1 MKPYLDLNLDLTP
14 AQVALKG
21 ETRRFSEEMVRPAS
35 LELDRLSPAEVIDE
49 RSALWKVFRQA
60 YEQGFHIQSFPEHLG
75 GAMLGALEQHIV
87 AEEMGWGSPDLAV
100 GLTVTS
106 IPFAMTL
113 MTGEQALIDEF
124 AVPFSQDREAQY
136 VGCVAIT
143 EPQHGSDWLLSGT
156 KRFRDPRITP
166 GVRGIRDGD
175 DWIIRGQKSAWVSN
189 GTIAT
194 HALVLLGVDPSQ
206 GMAGSGMAI
215 VPLDLPGVSKGPP
228 LDKLG
233 LRALNQGEIFF
244 DDVRIPKQY
253 MMVEPGAFAP
263 VVDAIV
269 AGASASVGPTYTGVA
284 RAAFEEALKYCKER
298 VQGGKPIA
306 EHQLVQKKLFDMF
319 TKVETARAISR
330 AASVYNA
337 GAEWPQTH
345 YAVASK
351 VYCTEV
357 AFEVASDAL
366 QLFGGYGLCK
376 DMLVEKLFR
385 DARASMMEIG
395 TNEILSLA
403 AARQILD
410 RY

>member
-21 ETRRFSEEMVRPAS
+21 ETHRFCEEMVRPAS
-35 LELDRLSPAEVIDE
+35 LELDRLSPEEVIDE

-87 AEEMGWGSPDLAV
+87 AEEMGWGSADLAV

-106 IPFAMTL
+106 IPFALTL
-113 MTGEQALIDEF
+113 MTGNQNLIDEF
-124 AVPFSQDREAQY
+124 VVPFSQDREAKY

-143 EPQHGSDWLLSGT
+143 EPQRGSDWMLSGT
-156 KRFRDPRITP
+156 EPFRDPRIP
-166 GVRGIRDGD
+166 AGVRGVRNGD
-175 DWIIRGQKSAWVSN
+175 DWIINGQKSAWVSN
-189 GTIAT
+189 ATIAT
-194 HALVLLGVDPSQ
+194 HALLLLGVDPSQ

-253 MMVEPGAFAP
+253 MMVEPGTFAP
-263 VVDAIV
+263 IFDAIV
-269 AGASASVGPTYTGVA
+269 AGASASVGPTYTGLA

-330 AASVYNA
+330 AASVYSA
-337 GAEWPQTH
+337 GAQPPQTH

-351 VYCTEV
+351 VYCTEA
-357 AFEVASDAL
+357 AFQVASDAL

-395 TNEILSLA
+395 TNEILSLVG
-403 AARQILD
+403 ARQILD